1 MNKNSEN
8 VLRKSMISPSES
20 TRFWNP
26 RIFLWAVLIAG
37 ILFAA
42 RYFGSRPLREL
53 LQWISGLGST
63 APLVFIP
70 LYVVACVLFIPGSI
84 LTLSAGFLFGL
95 VRGSIYVSV
104 AATLGA
110 TLAFLVGRYFAR
122 QWVAARL
129 ANYPKFKAVDEAVAR
144 EGWKIVALTRLSP
157 VFPFNLLNY
166 AFGLTNVRVRDYII
180 ASWAGTLPGTILYV
194 YLGSLAGDLTRVAT
208 GEAERTPA
216 EWAFYAIG
224 LLATIAVTIYVT
236 RVSNHAL
243 KAVS

>member
-8 VLRKSMISPSES
+8 VLRKSMISRSES

-42 RYFGSRPLREL
+42 HYFGSRPLREL
-53 LQWISGLGST
+53 LQWISSLGSI

-70 LYVVACVLFIPGSI
+70 LYVVACVLFISGST
-84 LTLSAGFLFGL
+84 LTLSAGFLFGF

-129 ANYPKFKAVDEAVAR
+129 ASYPKFKAVDEAVAR
-144 EGWKIVALTRLSP
+144 EGWKVVALTRLSP

-180 ASWAGTLPGTILYV
+180 ASSAGTLPGTILYV
-194 YLGSLAGDLTRVAT
+194 YLGSLAADLTRVAT
-208 GEAERTPA
+208 GEAERAPA
-216 EWAFYAIG
+216 EWAFDAIG

-236 RVSNHAL
+236 RVSSHAL

>member
-1 MNKNSEN
+1 MN
-8 VLRKSMISPSES
+8 LRVFICV
-20 TRFWNP
+20 
-26 RIFLWAVLIAG
+26 ALIG
-37 ILFAA
+37 GCLMAA
-42 RYFGSRPLREL
+42 HYFGTGPLSEL

-70 LYVVACVLFIPGSI
+70 LYIVACVLFIPGSI
-84 LTLSAGFLFGL
+84 LTLSAGFLFGV

-110 TLAFLVGRYFAR
+110 TLAFLIGRYFAR
-122 QWVAARL
+122 QWVAAQL
-129 ANYPKFKAVDEAVAR
+129 ANYPRFKAVDEAVAR

-166 AFGLTNVRVRDYII
+166 AFGLTKVGLRDYVV

-208 GEAERTPA
+208 GGTERTPA

-224 LLATIAVTIYVT
+224 LLATVAVTVYVT

>member
-1 MNKNSEN
+1 MQFRN
-8 VLRKSMISPSES
+8 LRV
-20 TRFWNP
+20 
-26 RIFLWAVLIAG
+26 FLWAALIAG

-42 RYFGSRPLREL
+42 RYFGSEPLREL

-70 LYVVACVLFIPGSI
+70 LYIIACVFFIPGSI
-84 LTLSAGFLFGL
+84 LTLSAGFLFGV
-95 VRGSIYVSV
+95 VRGSMYVSV
-104 AATLGA
+104 AATVGA

-129 ANYPKFKAVDEAVAR
+129 AHYPKFKAVDEAVGR

-166 AFGLTNVRVRDYII
+166 AFGLTNVRARDYVI

-194 YLGSLAGDLTRVAT
+194 YLGSFAGDLTRVAT
-208 GEAERTPA
+208 GGAQRSPV
-216 EWAFYAIG
+216 EWVFYAIG
-224 LLATIAVTIYVT
+224 LLATIAVTVYVT
-236 RVSNHAL
+236 RVSNRAL
-243 KAVS
+243 KAIS

>member
-26 RIFLWAVLIAG
+26 RIFLWAVLITG

-42 RYFGSRPLREL
+42 RYFGSGSLREL
-53 LQWISGLGST
+53 LHWISGLGST

-84 LTLSAGFLFGL
+84 LTLSAGFLFGV

-104 AATLGA
+104 AATVGA
-110 TLAFLVGRYFAR
+110 TLAFLIGRYFAR

-129 ANYPKFKAVDEAVAR
+129 SNYPKFKAVDEAVAR

-166 AFGLTNVRVRDYII
+166 AFGLTNVRVRDYVI

>member
-1 MNKNSEN
+1 MYKTSLKPA
-8 VLRKSMISPSES
+8 VSLSES
-20 TRFWNP
+20 IRFSNP
-26 RIFLWAVLIAG
+26 RLFLWAAPIAG

-42 RYFGSRPLREL
+42 RQFGSGPLREL

-70 LYVVACVLFIPGSI
+70 LYIVACVLFIPGSI
-84 LTLSAGFLFGL
+84 LTLSAGFLFGV

-110 TLAFLVGRYFAR
+110 TLAFLMGRYFAR

-166 AFGLTNVRVRDYII
+166 GFGLTDVGLRDYVI

-194 YLGSLAGDLTRVAT
+194 YLGSLAEDLTRVAT
-208 GEAERTPA
+208 GDGERTPA
-216 EWAFYAIG
+216 VWAFYAIG
-224 LLATIAVTIYVT
+224 LLATVAVTVYVT
-236 RVSNHAL
+236 RVSNQAL